1 MKLFFLIVTFCV
13 SLTSFSQNELPAY
26 GKIDKTDLERTDCEY
41 DKGAEA
47 EVLIDW
53 GNTYYDRGTSGISL
67 FKTIFECRRRVKILK
82 EKGISQADV
91 KISYYGHNNDEKILR
106 INACTYN
113 LDAAGN
119 IQKTDVGKSSI
130 YSKRINNYI
139 SEMIIAFPDVKVGS
153 VIEYRY
159 TMERETMGQLRDWYF
174 QGKIPVRFSQYQ
186 LKIPQIFRFS
196 VQPSVVDPVEDKQE
210 VVDERISVDNGFVE
224 TKSLKSSY
232 IMRNLPGIKNEPFIS
247 TPKDYMQRLEF
258 QLSQIDYG
266 NGNIQDLRVKWADVM
281 KELEKS
287 SYFGLQLEK
296 NVPGTE
302 VLVQQAQAI
311 SGAEN
316 QVKFLYNSIRKAF
329 NWNGDEDIY
338 TDDGIVKAW
347 ETKTGNTGDINLL
360 LVKLLR
366 DAGIKTSPILF
377 STREHGLANT
387 SFPFLKQFN
396 IVMAYVTVGDNFF
409 VLDATDKY
417 SSYKLT
423 PQKITNSQGFIVEG
437 ESGKWKDIFSGR
449 NKYKVMAALH
459 GEIDAAGNIKGD
471 GLVNCFDYARRQRC
485 EKWIKNQPSFKA
497 DYFSTEGTSCTIS
510 ELNVNNVEAD
520 SLPLEQK
527 VKFSGTLNGSGNY
540 RYFTINLF
548 SDLDKN
554 PFISEERISDID
566 FGFNQEYIIY
576 GNYSIPQEFAYEGL
590 PENISMIMPDTSI
603 IFTRSVQTS
612 DNLLNIR
619 ISVEFKRPFYSAAI
633 YPEFAAFYKKMFAKL
648 NEQIVIKKKGT

>member
-1 MKLFFLIVTFCV
+1 MKLLFLTLTLGF
-13 SLTSFSQNELPAY
+13 SLTTFSQNELPAY
-26 GKIDKTDLERTDCEY
+26 GKIDKADLARTDCDY

-67 FKTIFECRRRVKILK
+67 FKTIFEYRRRVKILK
-82 EKGISQADV
+82 EKGMSQADV
-91 KISYYGHNNDEKILR
+91 KISYYANNNDQKILKVS
-106 INACTYN
+106 ACTLN
-113 LDAAGN
+113 MDAAGN
-119 IQKTDVGKSSI
+119 ITKTDVGKSSI
-130 YSKRINNYI
+130 YSKRINNDY
-139 SEMIIAFPDVKVGS
+139 SELIIAFPDVKVGS
-153 VIEYRY
+153 VIEYKY
-159 TMERETMGQLRDWYF
+159 TMERETMDQLPDWYF
-174 QGKIPVRFSQYQ
+174 QGKIPVRYSQYQ
-186 LKIPQIFRFS
+186 LTIPQIFRFS

-210 VVDERISVDNGFVE
+210 VVSERISVDNGYVD

-266 NGNIQDLRVKWADVM
+266 NGNIQDLRVKWSDVVKSLM
-281 KELEKS
+281 KS
-287 SYFGLQLEK
+287 SYFGEQLEK

-302 VLVQQAQAI
+302 QLLQEAKNIA
-311 SGAEN
+311 GAEN
-316 QVKFLYNSIRKAF
+316 QVKFIYNSVRKNI
-329 NWNGDEDIY
+329 NWDEDEEIF
-338 TDDGIVKAW
+338 TEKGIVKAW

-377 STREHGLANT
+377 STREHGLANP
-387 SFPFLKQFN
+387 SFPFLRQFN

-437 ESGKWKDIFSGR
+437 ESGKWKDIFSGK

-459 GEIDAAGNIKGD
+459 GEIDAAGNMKGD
-471 GLVNCFDYARRQRC
+471 GLVNCFDYARKQRC
-485 EKWIKNQPSFKA
+485 EKWAKDKAAFKT
-497 DYFSTEGTSCTIS
+497 DYFNTAGTSCTIS
-510 ELNVNNVEAD
+510 ELNVNNAEAD

-540 RYFTINLF
+540 RYFTVNLF
-548 SDLDKN
+548 SDMDKN

-576 GNYSIPQEFAYEGL
+576 GNYSIPEEFAYEGL
-590 PENISMIMPDTSI
+590 PENTSMIMPDTSI

-619 ISVEFKRPFYSAAI
+619 ISVEFKRPFYSAAM